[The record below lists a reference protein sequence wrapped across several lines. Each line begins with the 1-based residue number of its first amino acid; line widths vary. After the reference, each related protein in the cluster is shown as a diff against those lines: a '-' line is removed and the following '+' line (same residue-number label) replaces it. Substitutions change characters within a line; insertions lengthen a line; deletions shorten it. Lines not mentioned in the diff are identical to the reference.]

1 MTNKNYSHKVSITD
15 QRRQNKRAN
24 DVSRKGIEKKV
35 LQSVFESYYKDQVR
49 ALYRAV
55 SGDN

>member
-1 MTNKNYSHKVSITD
+1 MTSRNYSHKVSICD

-24 DVSRKGIEKKV
+24 DVSRKGVEKKV

>member
-1 MTNKNYSHKVSITD
+1 MTTKNYSHKVTIND
-15 QRRQNKRAN
+15 QRRENKRAT
-24 DVSRKGIEKKV
+24 DISSKGTGKKA

-55 SGDN
+55 SADN

>member
-1 MTNKNYSHKVSITD
+1 MNTKNYSHKVTIND
-15 QRRQNKRAN
+15 RRRENKRTT
-24 DVSRKGIEKKV
+24 DISKKGTGKKAI
-35 LQSVFESYYKDQVR
+35 QSVFESYYKDQVR

>member
-1 MTNKNYSHKVSITD
+1 MTTKNYSHKVTIND
-15 QRRQNKRAN
+15 RRRENKRATDISN
-24 DVSRKGIEKKV
+24 KGAGKKS

>member
-1 MTNKNYSHKVSITD
+1 MTTKNYSHKVTINE
-15 QRRQNKRAN
+15 QRRQNKRTT
-24 DVSRKGIEKKV
+24 DLSKKGAGKKA